1 MRRLGDPIDDELYTP
16 RELTERMIAIAAP
29 MLAGRKVYCPCD
41 DFRISEIVKVLRERF
56 DELRLNQLIATSYSP
71 ASLFTEEGG
80 RVYRRT
86 KSGESTLRRSVDCFG
101 AEAASYYAD
110 SDVVI
115 TNPPFS
121 RLREFVDKLTR
132 IDVDYILI
140 APLTYLGTSQAA
152 KLIARGKMFVSEE
165 NRRVFFSPP
174 GGGRK
179 KVANIFASSRKLWE
193 SRPAPQLLDDY
204 DFYEDTDIAVA
215 TARDVLPNYDGVI
228 GAPVTFAES
237 MPDEYKIVGYSHNL
251 FFRGR
256 NVFFRYLVKK
266 K

>member
-1 MRRLGDPIDDELYTP
+1 MRTLRDPIDDELYSS
-16 RELTERMIAIAAP
+16 RELAERMIAIAAP
-29 MLAGRKVYCPCD
+29 MLAGRKICCPCD
-41 DFRISEIVKVLRERF
+41 DFRNSEIVKVLRERF

-121 RLREFVDKLTR
+121 RLREFVGKLTR

-152 KLIARGKMFVSEE
+152 KLIMSRNMFASRE
-165 NRRVFFSPP
+165 NRQKLFFPPPRDGEESAERVHRHAKIMGITPS
-174 GGGRK
+174 
-179 KVANIFASSRKLWE
+179 
-193 SRPAPQLLDDY
+193 
-204 DFYEDTDIAVA
+204 A
-215 TARDVLPNYDGVI
+215 TAARRL
-228 GAPVTFAES
+228 
-237 MPDEYKIVGYSHNL
+237 
-251 FFRGR
+251 
-256 NVFFRYLVKK
+256 
-266 K
+266 